1 MANDRC
7 AAARAALLAG
17 PAALLLLA
25 GCGEQNRYVAPPPP
39 KVTVAHPVQQAVIHY
54 LEVTGNTAPV
64 NSVDLV
70 ARVQGFLQEIHYK
83 DGDAV
88 KQGTLLFT
96 IEPEPYQVKV
106 DQMKAAE
113 AAAAATLKQAE
124 AEYKRQS
131 DLASRDF
138 ASKSTLDQA
147 TATRD
152 SGQANLDQAKANT
165 RAAEINLGYT
175 QVKAPF
181 DGIVTAHL
189 VSVGE
194 LVGTSP
200 TQLATIVQLDPIYVN
215 FNVSEQDVLRVR
227 AEMKRQGLTPADLKK
242 VPAEVGLQSE
252 DGYPHKGLL
261 DYAAPTVNAATG
273 TLPVRALLANAD
285 RALLPGYFVRVR
297 VPVQQQANA
306 LLVPDV
312 ALGSDQGGRYVLVVN
327 KDNTVEQRKV
337 QVGPSV
343 GTLRVIDGGL
353 QPDDRVVVAG
363 VIRAIPGQ
371 KVDPQ
376 MQTAAAVPAAK

>member
-1 MANDRC
+1 MAKDRC
-7 AAARAALLAG
+7 RLVHGVPLAL
-17 PAALLLLA
+17 AALLLTA
-25 GCGEQNRYVAPPPP
+25 CGEQNRYVAPPPP
-39 KVTVAHPVQQAVIHY
+39 KVTVARPVQQPVTQY

-88 KQGTLLFT
+88 KKGTVLFT
-96 IEPEPYQVKV
+96 IEPEPYQVKL
-106 DQMKAAE
+106 DQAKAAE
-113 AAAAATLKQAE
+113 DGAAATLKQAE

-138 ASKSTLDQA
+138 ASKSVLDQA
-147 TATRD
+147 IATRD
-152 SGQANLDQAKANT
+152 SAKAGVLQAQANT
-165 RAAEINLGYT
+165 RTAEINLGYANVT
-175 QVKAPF
+175 APF

-200 TQLATIVQLDPIYVN
+200 TQLATIVQLDPIYVT
-215 FNVSEQDVLRVR
+215 FNISEQDVLRVR
-227 AEMKRQGLTPADLKK
+227 AEMRRQGLTPADLKK

-252 DGYPHKGLL
+252 AGYPHKGLL
-261 DYAAPTVNAATG
+261 DYAAPTVNTATG
-273 TLPVRALLANAD
+273 TLPVRAILPNTD
-285 RALLPGYFVRVR
+285 RALLPGFFVRVR
-297 VPVQQQANA
+297 VPVQQQADA

-327 KDNTVEQRKV
+327 ADNVVEQRKV
-337 QVGPSV
+337 TVGQSV
-343 GTLRVIDGGL
+343 GNMRVIDDGL
-353 QPDDRVVVAG
+353 TADDRVVVAG
-363 VIRAIPGQ
+363 VIRAIPGE

-376 MQTAAAVPAAK
+376 MQTAAAALAGK

>member
-1 MANDRC
+1 MAKDRC
-7 AAARAALLAG
+7 LARGALIAL
-17 PAALLLLA
+17 PAALLLTA
-25 GCGEQNRYVAPPPP
+25 CGEQNRYVAPPPP
-39 KVTVAHPVQQAVIHY
+39 KVTVAHPVQQPVTQY

-88 KQGTLLFT
+88 KKGTVLFT
-96 IEPEPYQVKV
+96 IEPEPYQVKL
-106 DQMKAAE
+106 DQAKAAE
-113 AAAAATLKQAE
+113 DGAAATLKQAE

-138 ASKSTLDQA
+138 ASKSVLDQA
-147 TATRD
+147 IATRD
-152 SGQANLDQAKANT
+152 SAKAGVLQAQANT
-165 RAAEINLGYT
+165 RTAEINLGYANVT
-175 QVKAPF
+175 APF

-200 TQLATIVQLDPIYVN
+200 TQLATIVQLDPIYVT
-215 FNVSEQDVLRVR
+215 FNISEQDVLRVR
-227 AEMKRQGLTPADLKK
+227 AEMRRQGLTPADLKK

-252 DGYPHKGLL
+252 AGYPHKGLL
-261 DYAAPTVNAATG
+261 DYAAPTVNTATG
-273 TLPVRALLANAD
+273 TLPVRAILPNTD
-285 RALLPGYFVRVR
+285 RALLPGFFVRVR
-297 VPVQQQANA
+297 VPVQQQADA

-327 KDNTVEQRKV
+327 ADNVVEQRKV
-337 QVGPSV
+337 AVGQSA
-343 GTLRVIDGGL
+343 GTMRVIDDGL
-353 QPDDRVVVAG
+353 KADDRVVVAG
-363 VIRAIPGQ
+363 VIRAIPGE

-376 MQTAAAVPAAK
+376 MQTAAAAPAGK